1 MKMKIMFRD
10 VLIHELDE
18 YEEITAEQLEKFRK
32 ESLSDRYVELEKID
46 LDTNTMFFCLTY
58 Y

>member
-1 MKMKIMFRD
+1 MMKIMFRD
-10 VLIHELDE
+10 VFVHKIDE
-18 YEEITAEQLEKFRK
+18 YEEITIEQLEKFRN
-32 ESLSDRYVELEKID
+32 ESSSDRYVELENID

>member
-1 MKMKIMFRD
+1 MRIMFRD
-10 VLIHELDE
+10 VLVHNLGE
-18 YEEITAEQLEKFRK
+18 YEEITIEQLEKFRN
-32 ESLSDRYVELEKID
+32 ESTFDRYVELENVD

>member
-1 MKMKIMFRD
+1 MKIMFRD
-10 VLIHELDE
+10 VLVHNLDE
-18 YEEITAEQLEKFRK
+18 YEEITIEQLEKFRN
-32 ESLSDRYVELEKID
+32 ESSSDRCVELEEID